1 MVSYSNS
8 PSPNNWPIPHL
19 CAQKYAPYCDSQ
31 SLFQLKYKKLLE
43 MVYFFLP
50 HTIVWKWYLLII
62 IVEEKKLMAG
72 GIPFLCVEMD
82 YTIIVPFFPP
92 NDISIS

>member
-1 MVSYSNS
+1 MVPYFNS

-43 MVYFFLP
+43 MVYFFPP
-50 HTIVWKWYLLII
+50 HTILGVGKNHDLKKWVTLGDAQGFTWGSSWCRALN
-62 IVEEKKLMAG
+62 V
-72 GIPFLCVEMD
+72 
-82 YTIIVPFFPP
+82 
-92 NDISIS
+92 